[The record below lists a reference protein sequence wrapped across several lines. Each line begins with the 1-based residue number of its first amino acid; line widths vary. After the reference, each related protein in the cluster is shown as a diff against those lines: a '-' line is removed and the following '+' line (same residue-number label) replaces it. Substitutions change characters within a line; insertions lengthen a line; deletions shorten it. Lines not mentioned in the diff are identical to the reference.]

1 MAAVSVQQYQRDL
14 RKAMDESRRY
24 HAPDT
29 SQLVNLLSARGLRIV
44 DVPGDGDCFYYA
56 VAHQIFG
63 DISKHTEIRA
73 NAVEYVANHPDDFQ
87 DFLENGEI
95 DCYLSSLVRDREWA
109 DNLAIQA
116 TANAYGVIIEV
127 INSNQDQFT
136 GSRVVTPTVNQDTRR
151 IVLGQ
156 IEQLHFVSTEIDT
169 PFTIS
174 PWGGEMD
181 DTSDIL
187 TNTCPL
193 DGPLLWLMS
202 TIHTFSKV
210 KEFIEQQKMCNIL
223 NIFNLFIENKISI
236 AKLEW
241 YKGVSGLGYL
251 NARNHRLDLHGSEAQ
266 QFFEPILKSPLA
278 KVEFHYSCSNTKCT
292 VNSKKAK
299 IISLT
304 IDKTE
309 HPFESRVQSAITAVK
324 DFCSKCN
331 TISETCRSINTLP
344 PLLIFPTD
352 HLNDEE
358 IPPEKLALEVSNFV
372 ITFLLVFL
380 SFNASNHFTAMFK
393 LNPNTNFWF
402 DYDGLREPLV
412 TFIDH
417 VNSFRT
423 KGLGF
428 FVYIQENFVTN
439 RTVGKKKTSTSGK
452 HGYKILWH
460 ASCTKNITRR
470 DSE

>member
-1 MAAVSVQQYQRDL
+1 MVNSHEIKNPPSIYTEGDEVMVKIPLGGKKIKGKKKLINRGLVLERRGNRYKVQYEKPSNGTTKVDWFPVSAVTSCTRHQESLRQAKVAEKNVRGTFKTNFHLLNDETENAKIPQETNEEEQKKIYSLRRRRVSSYKGFDGEYQQYQRDL

-223 NIFNLFIENKISI
+223 
-236 AKLEW
+236 
-241 YKGVSGLGYL
+241 V
-251 NARNHRLDLHGSEAQ
+251 
-266 QFFEPILKSPLA
+266 
-278 KVEFHYSCSNTKCT
+278 
-292 VNSKKAK
+292 
-299 IISLT
+299 
-304 IDKTE
+304 
-309 HPFESRVQSAITAVK
+309 
-324 DFCSKCN
+324 
-331 TISETCRSINTLP
+331 
-344 PLLIFPTD
+344 
-352 HLNDEE
+352 
-358 IPPEKLALEVSNFV
+358 
-372 ITFLLVFL
+372 
-380 SFNASNHFTAMFK
+380 
-393 LNPNTNFWF
+393 
-402 DYDGLREPLV
+402 
-412 TFIDH
+412 
-417 VNSFRT
+417 
-423 KGLGF
+423 
-428 FVYIQENFVTN
+428 
-439 RTVGKKKTSTSGK
+439 
-452 HGYKILWH
+452 
-460 ASCTKNITRR
+460 
-470 DSE
+470 